1 VKARAILNPRAGLKA
16 RHALESL
23 RSGRPTWHALDIVLT
38 EAPGDATR
46 LAREAAERG
55 DDAVIAVGGD
65 GTVNEV
71 AAGLVGTGTALGV
84 VPMGSGNGLAR
95 TLGLPLRPAAA
106 LIALESAVT
115 RRMDVGRVTDRIF
128 LNVAGAGFDAV
139 VGEDFHAH
147 GRAGG
152 RRGVLTYVRL
162 SARRIFS
169 YVPESW
175 TLRAGEHRFEGRAL
189 VVAFVNGRQ
198 YGGGATLSPGGRM
211 DDGAFE
217 VMVIEDAPAWEL
229 LLGAPRLFLGGLE
242 RFRPYKLYPATEA
255 VLEGPAAFPH
265 HRDGEPE
272 EPVARLEVR
281 LDRLALSVLVP
292 EKTASDPRGPFGT
305 SV

>member
-1 VKARAILNPRAGLKA
+1 MKARAILNPRAGLKA
-16 RHALESL
+16 RRALESL
-23 RSGRPTWHALDIVLT
+23 RAGRPTWRALDVVLT

-71 AAGLVGTGTALGV
+71 AAGLVGSGTALGI

-106 LIALESAVT
+106 LVALETAVT
-115 RRMDVGRVTDRIF
+115 RRMDVGRANGRIF

-147 GRAGG
+147 GRRGG
-152 RRGVLTYVRL
+152 RRGILTYVRL

-169 YVPESW
+169 YLPETW
-175 TLRAGEHRFEGRAL
+175 TLRAGGRSFGGKAL

-211 DDGAFE
+211 DDGSFE
-217 VMVIEDAPAWEL
+217 VAVIEDAPAWEL
-229 LLGAPRLFLGGLE
+229 VLGAPRLFLGGLD
-242 RFRPYKLYPATEA
+242 RFRPFRLFPATEA

-272 EPVARLEVR
+272 APVARLEVT
-281 LDRLALSVLVP
+281 LDRRALSVLVP
-292 EKTASDPRGPFGT
+292 ARTANDPRGPFGP
-305 SV
+305 VD